1 MMNYRQRFAILNEK
15 KKLIK
20 QICPEISE
28 DSGIYCFYRQN
39 EQGQDCCYI
48 GQAKNLLERTSQH
61 LMGRKQHIDKSLYV
75 HKLYNENNPFGWK
88 LTILRK
94 CSISA
99 LDCLEQSYIEFYKDF
114 DNVVLYNV
122 TGGGQFDKA
131 KDIGERQQTKLKSYK
146 NGKGLGY
153 EKARKEVK
161 TYFDKYLDYT
171 IKGKPT
177 KIKERK
183 LKEFKEFLGGTD
195 NEFK

>member
-1 MMNYRQRFAILNEK
+1 MINYRQRFAILNDK

-28 DSGIYCFYRQN
+28 DGGIYCFYRQN

-48 GQAKNLLERTSQH
+48 GQAKNLLERTAQH

-88 LTILRK
+88 LTILK
-94 CSISA
+94 QCNIDE
-99 LDCLEQSYIEFYKDF
+99 LDYFEQFYINFYKDI

-122 TGGGQFDKA
+122 TGGGQIDKA

-195 NEFK
+195 NEIE